1 MNPKEVFDDIS
12 IVIINIIMIWSE
24 LNHPGKDAFVG
35 IRMRYFAPDI
45 YKNWKIREIYRDL
58 YIGFNIST
66 WRQYIRILYKG
77 IRRFPF
83 CRQIFGGGK
92 YGYSEYG

>member
-24 LNHPGKDAFVG
+24 LNHPGKDTFVG

-45 YKNWKIREIYRDL
+45 YKN
-58 YIGFNIST
+58 
-66 WRQYIRILYKG
+66 
-77 IRRFPF
+77 
-83 CRQIFGGGK
+83 
-92 YGYSEYG
+92 